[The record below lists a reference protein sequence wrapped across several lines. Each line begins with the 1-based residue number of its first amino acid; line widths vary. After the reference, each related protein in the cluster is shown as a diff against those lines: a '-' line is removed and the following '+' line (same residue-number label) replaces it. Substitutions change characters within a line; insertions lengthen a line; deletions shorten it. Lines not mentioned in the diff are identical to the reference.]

1 MIASLCILILACIYI
16 YFFPF
21 IPKRKKHYTYALL
34 LGCPAHDDGTM
45 SSSQIKRCDLAIK
58 AYQQNLY
65 DTLIISGS
73 NVKNEFIEA
82 KVMHAYI
89 QNKMDIPT
97 ILETNARNT
106 FENFKFSKDIIQK
119 QDVLILT
126 SQTTLDQIHDGI
138 LRVTQLRAQLVPG
151 FRLVFG
157 VVALCEHSQFIPL
170 DTGCGQLVGKPLCST
185 PMPRENLLVPAN
197 EVREQVCRA
206 HHRVLDVP
214 IENQLAR
221 GDRRHSVEVSFELRK
236 GLVDRCPQVSFRGGN
251 SHRSL
256 GSMQAELPR
265 PHFRSHPRSY
275 RAQR

>member
-119 QDVLILT
+119 KRCIDFNITNSRQKSLCHCQTIL
-126 SQTTLDQIHDGI
+126 
-138 LRVTQLRAQLVPG
+138 
-151 FRLVFG
+151 FRLWLY
-157 VVALCEHSQFIPL
+157 VV
-170 DTGCGQLVGKPLCST
+170 
-185 PMPRENLLVPAN
+185 
-197 EVREQVCRA
+197 
-206 HHRVLDVP
+206 
-214 IENQLAR
+214 
-221 GDRRHSVEVSFELRK
+221 
-236 GLVDRCPQVSFRGGN
+236 
-251 SHRSL
+251 
-256 GSMQAELPR
+256 
-265 PHFRSHPRSY
+265 
-275 RAQR
+275 

>member
-126 SQTTLDQIHDGI
+126 SQTHAKRACAIARQFFSDYGCMWFKDLKSKHITREIVSRI
-138 LRVTQLRAQLVPG
+138 LY
-151 FRLVFG
+151 
-157 VVALCEHSQFIPL
+157 I
-170 DTGCGQLVGKPLCST
+170 K
-185 PMPRENLLVPAN
+185 
-197 EVREQVCRA
+197 
-206 HHRVLDVP
+206 
-214 IENQLAR
+214 IEFFKKIGR
-221 GDRRHSVEVSFELRK
+221 
-236 GLVDRCPQVSFRGGN
+236 
-251 SHRSL
+251 
-256 GSMQAELPR
+256 
-265 PHFRSHPRSY
+265 Y
-275 RAQR
+275 